1 MEFYRNIKLEPD
13 RTQETEEYEYE
24 GEMPAGEDV
33 LKAEA
38 KEVGD

>member
-1 MEFYRNIKLEPD
+1 MEFYRSMRLEPD
-13 RTQETEEYEYE
+13 KTAEAEDYDYEEEL
-24 GEMPAGEDV
+24 PAADV